1 MTDFKTLADLV
12 GHHARTR
19 PHAIALT
26 FEAGPALPEQ
36 QRSFLQLHENG
47 LALARALQGLGIR
60 RGDAIALVMAN
71 HPEFVEAM
79 VAAAH
84 VGAVLVP
91 IDARAQGDRLA
102 ALIDRTHCVGVIA
115 ADYAAAAVAQI
126 RPRATH
132 LRWVV
137 RVVSGE
143 LAADAP
149 RACEALDY
157 AQLLARHTQA
167 GLPSAHFTPVDPDDP
182 MQILFTSGTTGEPK
196 GIVITHRR
204 FVDTAALAASAF
216 GYTDDDRLYSGL
228 SLTHANAQ
236 LVTLGAALRLGIACV
251 MSRRFTKSRLWEIV
265 RRHRCTAFTLLGGMT
280 TAVYCEPPSPG
291 DRAHVVRF
299 VVAAGMP
306 QAIWRDFEQRF
317 GVHVLEF
324 YGTAEGGLTVNPFG
338 KGPIGSIGRPH
349 PAFSV
354 RIVAEDGSDAP
365 AGTPGELAFRPAS
378 GAPFDIAYFEDPQAS
393 QSKGKDG
400 WLWTGDIVR
409 ADAHGWLYFEHR
421 RGHGIRR
428 NGEFIDP
435 AQIEKAIADTGLV
448 RDAFVFGTAAASGAP
463 GERDVVAAVVPHHAD
478 LDLSVL
484 HARLR
489 ETLSKNAL
497 PGRLM
502 AIEAIP
508 KTASEKP
515 LARVLEEWLREGTV
529 ATVFEAPSA

>member
-1 MTDFKTLADLV
+1 MTDIKTLADLV
-12 GHHARTR
+12 GHHARAR
-19 PHAIALT
+19 PHAVALT

-36 QRSFLQLHENG
+36 HRSFLQLHENG
-47 LALARALQGLGIR
+47 LALAHALQGLGVR
-60 RGDAIALVMAN
+60 RGDAVALVMAN

-79 VAAAH
+79 VAAARI
-84 VGAVLVP
+84 GAVLVP

-115 ADYAAAAVAQI
+115 ADYAAAALAQI
-126 RPRATH
+126 RPRCAS
-132 LRWVV
+132 LRWTVHV
-137 RVVSGE
+137 GSGE
-143 LAADAP
+143 LAKEAQHS
-149 RACEALDY
+149 CHALDY

-167 GLPSAHFTPVDPDDP
+167 GAPPAHVAPADPDGP

-196 GIVITHRR
+196 GIVVTHRR
-204 FVDTAALAASAF
+204 FLDTARLAASAF
-216 GYTDDDRLYSGL
+216 GYTAEDRLYSGL

-236 LVTLGAALRLGIACV
+236 FVTLGAALVLGIACV
-251 MSRRFTKSRLWEIV
+251 ISRRFTKSRLWEVV
-265 RRHRCTAFTLLGGMT
+265 RRHQCTAFTLLGGMT

-291 DRAHVVRF
+291 DRDHAVRF

-306 QAIWRDFEQRF
+306 QAIWREFEQRF
-317 GVHVLEF
+317 GVDVLEF

-349 PAFSV
+349 PAFAI
-354 RIVAEDGSDAP
+354 RIAAEDGSDAP
-365 AGTPGELAFRPAS
+365 ASTPGELAFRPAS
-378 GAPFDIAYFEDPQAS
+378 GAPFDIAYFQDPEAS
-393 QSKGKDG
+393 QRKGQGG

-409 ADAHGWLYFEHR
+409 SDADGWLYFEHR

-435 AQIEKAIADTGLV
+435 AHIEKAIADTGLV
-448 RDAFVFGTAAASGAP
+448 RDAFVFGTTAASGAP
-463 GERDVVAAVVPHHAD
+463 GERDVVAAIVPHRAD
-478 LDLSVL
+478 LDPSAL

-489 ETLSKNAL
+489 ATLTKNAI

-502 AIEAIP
+502 VVEAIP

-515 LARVLEEWLREGTV
+515 LARVLEEWLRDGT
-529 ATVFEAPSA
+529 AAKVFDAPSA